1 MTFSVDKVRAD
12 FPVLSR
18 EVNGLPLAYLDSA
31 ASAQKPSQVIDA
43 EAEFYRHG
51 YAAVHRGIHTLS
63 AQATE
68 KWRSAQAGSLFIN
81 ARSAE
86 ELVFV
91 RGTTEGSIWSPIAGV
106 TAMCGRAIT
115 SSLSQMEH
123 HANMSL
129 QMLCARVGA
138 ELRVIPAQSRR
149 YVATGDAT
157 YAV

>member
-63 AQATE
+63 RPGDRE
-68 KWRSAQAGSLFIN
+68 NGERAQAG
-81 ARSAE
+81 
-86 ELVFV
+86 
-91 RGTTEGSIWSPIAGV
+91 IAV
-106 TAMCGRAIT
+106 
-115 SSLSQMEH
+115 
-123 HANMSL
+123 
-129 QMLCARVGA
+129 
-138 ELRVIPAQSRR
+138 
-149 YVATGDAT
+149 Y
-157 YAV
+157 